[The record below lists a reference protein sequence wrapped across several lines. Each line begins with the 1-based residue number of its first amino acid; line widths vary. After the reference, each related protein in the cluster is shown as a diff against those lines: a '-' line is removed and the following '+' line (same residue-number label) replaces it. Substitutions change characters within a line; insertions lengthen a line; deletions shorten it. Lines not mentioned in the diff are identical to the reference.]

1 MEFKPVNKA
10 LTFKA
15 DDVKIK
21 LGDKEYRLVYD
32 LNAFC
37 ELEKT
42 YGSIDKILQ
51 LILGNPNE
59 PQDRSVTV
67 DGKEVDVNTVTVGG
81 KPLAVLLDDML
92 GKRTSATHTDTLNL
106 LYAGTMHD
114 SAQYNAHDEIIG
126 YGTSK
131 AKLGSMVTL
140 ANVRE
145 VNAAIVAALL
155 RDLVPAKNADEGKNT
170 EAPEAAE

>member
-1 MEFKPVNKA
+1 MEIKPVNKA

-114 SAQYNAHDEIIG
+114 AAQYNAHDEIIG